1 MLKCKKNNTYMF
13 YLYIHLCMHKIYLK
27 DTYGMLSLESI
38 TKGEVI
44 KDITFNLWILF
55 QFHFLKMK
63 CIIPV
68 EKKFRLMEITKLKRQ
83 EISWLLLGD

>member
-1 MLKCKKNNTYMF
+1 
-13 YLYIHLCMHKIYLK
+13 MHKIYLK
-27 DTYGMLSLESI
+27 DTHGMLSLESI
-38 TKGEVI
+38 TKGGVN

-63 CIIPV
+63 CITPV

-83 EISWLLLGD
+83 KISWLLLRD